1 MLPFGPL
8 FARDLPVIEVERL
21 RGTFAVEDAEA
32 KRTWDHTRR
41 RFLRW
46 EPERVTPLLE
56 NLSPR
61 GGVPT
66 PGDLPLGG
74 LLAASEDC
82 RAVAA
87 LTLDRFTA
95 ACDGRQTFEVL
106 CHQAWHGRDV
116 IGAVA
121 FPWGDHRVV
130 AIVSTEDPTAY
141 RLLIVDAAAGE
152 LHHELVLHS
161 DHPAGFTLN
170 GHPTGGGFVVDAG
183 RGQDGTDLWSVQVS
197 DGTVTV
203 TSAATFE
210 RVFADFSPDGTEV
223 LTTPHNGTDLEIF
236 AWPDWTPLVALSGEA
251 VFATDGNQPVDS
263 FDYFAAYLT
272 SRSIL
277 AKSTEYGGMVVVDR
291 LTGNPTHRLLLPGL
305 EADEDGATPIKSF
318 ALIGRTHLL
327 TWSWSP
333 GGSSMD
339 IWSLPEDLWS
349 P

>member
-8 FARDLPVIEVERL
+8 FARDLPVIEIERL
-21 RGTFAVEDAEA
+21 SGTFAVEDAEA

-46 EPERVTPLLE
+46 EPQRVTPLSE

-61 GGVPT
+61 DGVPT
-66 PGDLPLGG
+66 PGGLPLGG

-106 CHQAWHGRDV
+106 CHPGWHGRDV

-121 FPWGDHRVV
+121 FPWGDHRAV
-130 AIVSTEDPTAY
+130 AIVPTEDPTAY
-141 RLLIVDAAAGE
+141 RLLIVDAATGE
-152 LHHELVLHS
+152 VHHELVLQS
-161 DHPAGFTLN
+161 DRPAGFTLI

-203 TSAATFE
+203 SPADTFE

-223 LTTPHNGTDLEIF
+223 LTSPHHGTDLEIF
-236 AWPDWTPLVALSGEA
+236 AWPDWTPLAVLPGEA
-251 VFATDGNQPVDS
+251 VFATDGNEPVDS
-263 FDYFAAYLT
+263 FDYFAAYVT
-272 SRSIL
+272 SRGIL

-291 LTGNPTHRLLLPGL
+291 VTGNPTHRLLLPGL
-305 EADEDGATPIKSF
+305 EADDDGATPIQSF
-318 ALIGRTHLL
+318 ALIGRTHLI
-327 TWSWSP
+327 TWSWTQGAST
-333 GGSSMD
+333 MD
-339 IWSLPEDLWS
+339 IWSLPEDLS
-349 P
+349 SR